1 MLNTNAMLETVG
13 EAVAFPYLDY
23 ASGQYS
29 FIPAPIFSPTW
40 PTKGTLA
47 DKALAL
53 FMEGRLIDHPDFEAL
68 TGSWRLGAVIFE
80 LRKLGWPIKTL
91 DIPSP
96 TQDIP
101 DRIIALYRLDDRFI
115 AEALAMQNSGGDI

>member
-13 EAVAFPYLDY
+13 EAAPFPYLDY

-29 FIPAPIFSPTW
+29 FIASPEFAPTW
-40 PTKGTLA
+40 PTKGNLQ

-53 FMEGRLIDHPDFEAL
+53 LMDGRLIDHPEFEDI
-68 TGSWRLGAVIFE
+68 TGSWRLGAVIFQ
-80 LRKLGWPIKTL
+80 LRGLGWPIETL

-96 TQDIP
+96 TQDTP
-101 DRIIALYRLDDRFI
+101 DRVIALYRLDGKYI
-115 AEALAMQNSGGDI
+115 SQALAMKGGANGT